1 MPFLLSAAD
10 GQHPLRVCQ
19 EAGLALSTYAEQFE
33 DAFTCSGDGF
43 IAHMVH
49 LLSLPWKLVGAC
61 VPPPAWGGGYPCNLP
76 DRSDLHR
83 LPYTALIGDLASH
96 MGCCMNLKASPPPSL
111 PLLPPRL
118 GKKSTAL

>member
-1 MPFLLSAAD
+1 MAALTTSPVSLYLQHTQLMPFLLSAAD

-61 VPPPAWGGGYPCNLP
+61 VPPPAWGGGYPCFLIA
-76 DRSDLHR
+76 LIYIGC
-83 LPYTALIGDLASH
+83 LTALIGDLASH
-96 MGCCMNLKASPPPSL
+96 MGCCMKHEY
-111 PLLPPRL
+111 
-118 GKKSTAL
+118 

>member
-61 VPPPAWGGGYPCNLP
+61 VPPPAWGGGYPCFLIA
-76 DRSDLHR
+76 LIYIGC
-83 LPYTALIGDLASH
+83 LTALIGDLASH

-118 GKKSTAL
+118 RKKFTAL